1 MSAVEEKLKAKLRER
16 MGTNSAEM
24 ASIRTT
30 SDELREGQ
38 QKLKKMLEELE
49 TQRNSLQTAVEIYTV
64 KKTELAKALSDAGGT
79 DAPPIDEAI
88 DAAYP
93 LHRQI
98 VMNYAKDLT
107 CDDLIYALGQ
117 SLKKRHITTAEYLRR
132 VRDVSREQFIH
143 RATMQKCR
151 RTAGLPI

>member
-1 MSAVEEKLKAKLRER
+1 
-16 MGTNSAEM
+16 M

-107 CDDLIYALGQ
+107 CDDLIYALGE
-117 SLKKRHITTAEYLRR
+117 LRILRGNFRKREGFQA
-132 VRDVSREQFIH
+132 
-143 RATMQKCR
+143 QK
-151 RTAGLPI
+151 PWNFSQNMI